1 MFGNTVAASIAGQ
14 KVVGYSYVYGKEE
27 NLCQREPRAGAAVL
41 YDGGT
46 KDTALPVR
54 PYRSQGEESGGR
66 CYYRIP
72 YGRRPPGIGDHQR
85 TDLLISL

>member
-54 PYRSQGEESGGR
+54 PYRS
-66 CYYRIP
+66 
-72 YGRRPPGIGDHQR
+72 
-85 TDLLISL
+85 